1 MAGNDSEAAVS
12 ETLLTNTNC
21 SDPPETQEKKH
32 CNPVTLSEW
41 SWCGTRVPKNQVTF
55 MTQVFLVY
63 GIIAVSLSQLI
74 LQSSDR
80 ELWLVLLSTS
90 AGYVLPSPRLK
101 FLKPKL
107 SSVSSVASAAA
118 SATTTSLLSTPAS
131 SPLST
136 VNFADTPDG
145 PFSGSASNS
154 EGKDHIA

>member
-12 ETLLTNTNC
+12 ESLLSNSNRP
-21 SDPPETQEKKH
+21 DPPETQEKKH
-32 CNPVTLSEW
+32 CNPVSLSEW
-41 SWCGTRVPKNQVTF
+41 SWCGARVPKNQVTF
-55 MTQVFLVY
+55 MTQVFLIY

-90 AGYVLPSPRLK
+90 IGYVLPSPRLK

-118 SATTTSLLSTPAS
+118 SATTTASSLSSTPL
-131 SPLST
+131 PLST

-145 PFSGSASNS
+145 SFIGSASNS
-154 EGKDHIA
+154 EGKNHIA